1 MAHIRSTTLLSIAT
15 TPHHRTAQH
24 RIAVSAAMDQAVALT
39 MSDKTA
45 PPSREGTPVPKAAAA
60 AAPAEPE
67 VPATASATA
76 ETSASTAASPL
87 QAVQQRAQEHGLYSG
102 SFEEEVG
109 QVVKSL
115 GSFWGGFKAKSAS
128 TLTSLKSDLDKT
140 VAQVQTDLKQLQE
153 TKVEVQTKTEQE
165 WEAEQAA
172 ELEKAKQARE
182 AEAATKAKGKGR
194 EEPPSSATLLSRLQS
209 TALGS
214 QLTASTTQLQ
224 ASLQSTL
231 ASTLAKAKSNPSLDP
246 TVLRTQLI
254 ENLRLSSAKENLTLS
269 FQQAEKLAEEYL
281 KKGGNLVRD
290 AEAAAE
296 KWVAENV
303 KVVDPDSLIP
313 MGNGDLYMFSTSSSS
328 APAQP
333 STGTPRPSL
342 SSSALAGSRKEA
354 LLARLREDEALL
366 LHDPA
371 GSEETQQRRDE
382 FALWIADKWPSVS
395 KKEEEEHIGAIRMA
409 LVPEHLSDEVFW
421 QRYLFHR
428 DMIEAADAKRKE
440 LLETEVET
448 EDFKWD
454 DDEEVGETPTASAG
468 AAVPAPVTIPATAA
482 GVAKEEVKAE
492 EKKESPR
499 DSEES
504 YDVVRTSTAAP
515 SATTEDSDSDW
526 E

>member
-1 MAHIRSTTLLSIAT
+1 
-15 TPHHRTAQH
+15 
-24 RIAVSAAMDQAVALT
+24 MDQAVSLT

-45 PPSREGTPVPKAAAA
+45 PPTREATPVPADARTQGADGASAAKPTSADGTAA
-60 AAPAEPE
+60 
-67 VPATASATA
+67 ATAS
-76 ETSASTAASPL
+76 SG
-87 QAVQQRAQEHGLYSG
+87 VQDHGLYSG

-115 GSFWGGFKAKSAS
+115 GSFWGGFKARSAS

-140 VAQVQTDLKQLQE
+140 VAQLETDLKQLQD
-153 TKVEVQTKTEQE
+153 TKVEVSSKTEEE

-172 ELEKAKQARE
+172 ELEKAKAAKE
-182 AEAATKAKGKGR
+182 AAAAEAATKAKGKER
-194 EEPPSSATLLSRLQS
+194 EEPTSPTLLSRIQLQS
-209 TALGS
+209 TTLGS
-214 QLTASTTQLQ
+214 QFTSSTAQLQ
-224 ASLQSTL
+224 ATLQSTL
-231 ASTLAKAKSNPSLDP
+231 SSTLAKAKANPALDP
-246 TVLRTQLI
+246 TQIRNQLA

-303 KVVDPDSLIP
+303 QVVSPDTFIP
-313 MGNGDLYMFSTSSSS
+313 MGNGDLYMFSTSAS
-328 APAQP
+328 APP
-333 STGTPRPSL
+333 PTSTDTPRASL
-342 SSSALAGSRKEA
+342 SVSALAGSRKEA

-371 GSEETQQRRDE
+371 GETETQQRRDE
-382 FALWIADKWPSVS
+382 FALWIADKWPEVS
-395 KKEEEEHIGAIRMA
+395 RKEEEEHIGAIRMA
-409 LVPEHLSDEVFW
+409 LVPEHLTDEVFW

-440 LLETEVET
+440 LLEAAAG
-448 EDFKWD
+448 
-454 DDEEVGETPTASAG
+454 DDEFNWDEGDDEAEPAVTDSAQSATPTAS
-468 AAVPAPVTIPATAA
+468 VPAIAEIKEKDKASTPAT
-482 GVAKEEVKAE
+482 
-492 EKKESPR
+492 SPR

-515 SATTEDSDSDW
+515 SAAHTEDSDSDSDW